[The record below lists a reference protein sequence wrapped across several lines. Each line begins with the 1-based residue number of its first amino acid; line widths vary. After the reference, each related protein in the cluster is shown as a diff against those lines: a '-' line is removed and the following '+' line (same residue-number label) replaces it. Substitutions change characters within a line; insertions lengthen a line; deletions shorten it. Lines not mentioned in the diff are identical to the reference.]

1 MNCVRKKVSQ
11 PFRPLLTFSIIKIQ
25 PKSQYSVWSFCQTKS
40 QLVPESWK
48 NEWLLPEVFNIH
60 LLLKLCPPNNCI
72 QNCPPP
78 VMSWFTLLSI
88 LFPQAFLLDI
98 NFSTLLFTSLFSFVV
113 VFLQLDRS
121 IYFTFYLCL
130 SHSTVSLRFSI
141 SSGSSSISLLQ
152 QHFYPSITHLSKSTA
167 TDACRHAK
175 EKTHFLSYCHVSEI

>member
-1 MNCVRKKVSQ
+1 MVILSDKVPVSTRILKKWMAPAWSV
-11 PFRPLLTFSIIKIQ
+11 
-25 PKSQYSVWSFCQTKS
+25 QYSSSTEA
-40 QLVPESWK
+40 L
-48 NEWLLPEVFNIH
+48 
-60 LLLKLCPPNNCI
+60 PPNDCI

-113 VFLQLDRS
+113 VVVFLQLDS

-130 SHSTVSLRFSI
+130 SHSTLSLRFSI